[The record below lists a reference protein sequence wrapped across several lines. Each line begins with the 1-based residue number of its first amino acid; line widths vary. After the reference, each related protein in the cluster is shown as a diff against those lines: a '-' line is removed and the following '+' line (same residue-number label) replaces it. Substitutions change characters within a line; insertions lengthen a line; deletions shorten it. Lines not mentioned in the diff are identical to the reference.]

1 MDEKQSMEFAF
12 ALLKALSADDVDEI
26 IKSKTGRYWFDNPQH
41 WHPYGGRPKNWDTV
55 GNQQTNPVGALVE
68 LVTNGID
75 SVLLR
80 KAREKG
86 IKDFRSAKAPQSMT
100 QAVKQFFPSVLEGKI
115 SNLEPSERS
124 ALAKKCLQIGVKRAD
139 RTNSRYPTYTVVDFG
154 DGQKPEHFIGTFLSL
169 SEKNKEGIPFVQG
182 KFNMGST
189 GSLRFCTRSD
199 IRLCHYKLIIS
210 RPPKTD
216 YWGWTLLRVRGP
228 RDNEALPVAEY
239 FAPFG
244 QILRFERD
252 TVSAFGHES
261 IGLVTEGSIV
271 RLYEFDVGGQAYQ
284 VDLGLYDALTVSLI
298 DCALP
303 IQLYDFDAK
312 PVEGKGALRKE
323 GIAERTFG
331 GLSIVL
337 RAAMSDTEDSA
348 KSDESPP
355 AAAGDK
361 STATE
366 WVHHVLDEK
375 HEELGHI
382 RITAT
387 AVHKLKEFLHKQ
399 AARIFYTVNG
409 QTHAFERASF
419 LNTRVG
425 LGDIR
430 NHILVNVICDG
441 MDRRALAAIFMP
453 DRERKA
459 NVDLARILEDVLI
472 DALKGD
478 GKLREYAAEIRRR
491 RATDFVDNTEATRDF
506 LSELAKIDPAIRD
519 LFGLGTFLPTIA
531 PKAGGDTPF
540 SGKQFPTFLDP
551 LNLRKE
557 KERFVKEIPL
567 EGYRRIECGTDAAND
582 YLSRVDSPGE
592 PWSSLPATTLPH
604 SVSLRNG
611 TASFTVKCPK
621 SAKAGESVLA
631 EFGFQDMGRNV
642 SPLKFSVLIRFMKA
656 EDKTKNRPGDNR
668 DTKKSETPTIGMP
681 KFEWVGEED
690 WSEHNFDQDS
700 GAYVDTG
707 EQTVVNLNRDN
718 RFLRQLRLK
727 QTDEAARIM
736 DENMFRFGLGILAL
750 SIHKKA
756 STQEDIEAERT
767 VRIATDAMA
776 AHIVIVIR
784 RLGGTDPHK

>member
-1 MDEKQSMEFAF
+1 
-12 ALLKALSADDVDEI
+12 
-26 IKSKTGRYWFDNPQH
+26 
-41 WHPYGGRPKNWDTV
+41 
-55 GNQQTNPVGALVE
+55 
-68 LVTNGID
+68 
-75 SVLLR
+75 
-80 KAREKG
+80 
-86 IKDFRSAKAPQSMT
+86 
-100 QAVKQFFPSVLEGKI
+100 
-115 SNLEPSERS
+115 
-124 ALAKKCLQIGVKRAD
+124 
-139 RTNSRYPTYTVVDFG
+139 
-154 DGQKPEHFIGTFLSL
+154 
-169 SEKNKEGIPFVQG
+169 
-182 KFNMGST
+182 MGST

-199 IRLCHYKLIIS
+199 IRLGHYKLIVS

-244 QILRFERD
+244 HILRFEKD
-252 TVSAFGHES
+252 KISAFGHES

-312 PVEGKGALRKE
+312 PVEGKGMLLRKQ
-323 GIAERTFG
+323 GIAERTLAW
-331 GLSIVL
+331 LSIVL
-337 RAAMSDTEDSA
+337 RAAMSDEDDADKEHEQPS
-348 KSDESPP
+348 KSTGNK
-355 AAAGDK
+355 A
-361 STATE
+361 TATE

-399 AARIFYTVNG
+399 SARIFYTVNG

-459 NVDLARILEDVLI
+459 NVDLARILEDMLI

-491 RATDFVDNTEATRDF
+491 RATEFVDNTEETKDF
-506 LSELAKIDPAIRD
+506 LSELAKIDPAIKD
-519 LFGLGTFLPTIA
+519 LFGLGTFLPTLA
-531 PKAGGDTPF
+531 PKLSNDAPY

-557 KERFVKEIPL
+557 KGVFVKDLPL
-567 EGYRRIECGTDAAND
+567 DGYRRIECGTDAAND

-592 PWSSLPATTLPH
+592 PWSSLPATTMPH

-611 TASFTVKCPK
+611 TASFTVKAPK
-621 SAKAGESVLA
+621 NAKVGDSVKA
-631 EFGFQDMGRNV
+631 EFGFPRYG
-642 SPLKFSVLIRFMKA
+642 
-656 EDKTKNRPGDNR
+656 
-668 DTKKSETPTIGMP
+668 
-681 KFEWVGEED
+681 
-690 WSEHNFDQDS
+690 
-700 GAYVDTG
+700 
-707 EQTVVNLNRDN
+707 
-718 RFLRQLRLK
+718 
-727 QTDEAARIM
+727 
-736 DENMFRFGLGILAL
+736 
-750 SIHKKA
+750 
-756 STQEDIEAERT
+756 
-767 VRIATDAMA
+767 
-776 AHIVIVIR
+776 
-784 RLGGTDPHK
+784 

>member
-1 MDEKQSMEFAF
+1 MDEKQSMTLALG
-12 ALLKALSADDVDEI
+12 LLKALSASDVEEI
-26 IKSKTGRYWFDNPQH
+26 IGAKAARYWFENPQH

-80 KAREKG
+80 KARESG
-86 IKDFRSAKAPQSMT
+86 IKDFRSPKAPQSMT
-100 QAVKQFFPSVLEGKI
+100 QAVKTFFPNIVEGKI
-115 SNLEPSERS
+115 SNLETAER
-124 ALAKKCLQIGVKRAD
+124 ADLAKQCMQIGVKRAD

-154 DGQKPEHFIGTFLSL
+154 DGQKPENFIGTFLSL

-199 IRLCHYKLIIS
+199 IRLGHYKLIIS

-244 QILRFERD
+244 HILRFEKD
-252 TVSAFGHES
+252 KISAFGHES

-312 PVEGKGALRKE
+312 PVEGKGMLRKQ

-337 RAAMSDTEDSA
+337 RAAMSDEEDTDKENEQPS
-348 KSDESPP
+348 KPT
-355 AAAGDK
+355 GNK

-399 AARIFYTVNG
+399 SARIFYTVNG

-459 NVDLARILEDVLI
+459 NVDLARILEDMLI

-491 RATDFVDNTEATRDF
+491 RATDFVDNTEETKDF
-506 LSELAKIDPAIRD
+506 LSELVKVDPAIKD
-519 LFGLGTFLPTIA
+519 LFGLGTFLPTLA
-531 PKAGGDTPF
+531 PKPSNDAPF

-551 LNLRKE
+551 LNLRKD
-557 KERFVKEIPL
+557 KGLFVKDLPL
-567 EGYRRIECGTDAAND
+567 DGYRRIECGTDAAND

-592 PWSSLPATTLPH
+592 PWSSLPATTMPH

-611 TASFTVKCPK
+611 TASFTVKAPK
-621 SAKAGESVLA
+621 NAKVGDSVKA

-642 SPLKFSVLIRFMKA
+642 SPLKFSVLIRFVKA
-656 EDKTKNRPGDNR
+656 EEKKKVEPGDKR
-668 DTKKSETPTIGMP
+668 DPKKTEAQNIGMP
-681 KFEWVGEED
+681 KFEWVGEAD
-690 WSEHNFDQDS
+690 WSEHDFDQDS
-700 GAYVDTG
+700 GAYVNTG
-707 EQTVVNLNRDN
+707 DQTVVYVNRDN
-718 RFLRQLRLK
+718 RFLRQIRLK
-727 QTDEAARIM
+727 RTDEAALIL

-756 STQEDIEAERT
+756 SGQDGVEAERI
-767 VRIATDAMA
+767 VRTATDAMS
-776 AHIVIVIR
+776 AHIVTVIR
-784 RLGGTDPHK
+784 RLGGVEAR